1 MRGDMVKHTLNI
13 IDNQDGF
20 ALGAAILLSAILI
33 LAGVL
38 SMWTSNT
45 EVAVV
50 RNEGLMTREFYN
62 AEGGLIDALVNY
74 NNGTT
79 HWLTDD
85 FLMSAPETANNT
97 VVSNDAG
104 GQPVATIETRCIT
117 PTASDTV
124 LSLQAD
130 TLPLQAH
137 IAPPPNGSGYS
148 LKYFEVRR
156 YGVTATS
163 IDGNSR
169 IQVGAWKVFNKY

>member
-1 MRGDMVKHTLNI
+1 MRKPLLNI
-13 IDNQDGF
+13 INNEDGF
-20 ALGAAILLSAILI
+20 ALGAAILVSAILI

-50 RNEGLMTREFYN
+50 RNEGQMTREFYH
-62 AEGGLIDALVNY
+62 AEGGIIDALVNY

-79 HWLTDD
+79 YWLTDD
-85 FLMSAPETANNT
+85 FLIADPEDANST

-104 GQPVATIETRCIT
+104 GQPVATIEARCIT
-117 PTASDTV
+117 AAASDTA

-130 TLPLQAH
+130 TVPLQQH
-137 IAPPPNGSGYS
+137 IAPPPTGSGYS
-148 LKYFEVRR
+148 LKYFETRR

-163 IDGNSR
+163 TDGNSR